1 MATMRSPSRSWAF
14 VLGIL
19 AISLPA
25 RAQAP
30 PRDISVVSE
39 AGMETIPVSEFGSVP
54 MAPLEALARM
64 VGAELRA
71 GSEQGAILA
80 ARGTVARLA
89 EGRNFVTVGKQLVLL
104 QSPPRQVTGQWF
116 VPLDFIPKV
125 LPSFSAADLTYRES
139 ERMLVVGD
147 RFPTLEVHSTRD
159 PSFTRIEVSTSPAV
173 PMEVSQ
179 TESEIRLAI
188 ETPYL
193 RTSFQNEDVQDEVV
207 ERISLRRKGKGY
219 ELSVSLGKQFWNL
232 QATTSDGPDR
242 TVVLNLLR
250 SRVPTRAGGGTASGG
265 VETIR
270 EDLRSIEERADAE
283 SAAGETPENV
293 DEIVLAPGPG
303 APTAE
308 EILARNSGPTH
319 LRIVALDPGHGGAET
334 GAEGKSGVFEK
345 DLVLSISR
353 RLREILSE
361 RLGLQV
367 ILTRDGDAALELD
380 QRTALANNNKAD
392 LFLSIHADAS
402 PSRDAAGS
410 SVYFLSYSSSDGE
423 GTLASARGRPVSAD
437 AGLDFILWDMAQAS
451 HLSQSSRLAEIL
463 QEELLAVTGAE
474 KGNRGIKQNTFR
486 VLKGA
491 TMPAVLVEVGFISN
505 PSEEELLKTSGYQD
519 KIAEALYRGVLRFK
533 DVYEVRPRA
542 GSGPEGGHGPK

>member
-71 GSEQGAILA
+71 GSEQSAILA

-250 SRVPTRAGGGTASGG
+250 SRVPTRAGGGSASGG

-293 DEIVLAPGPG
+293 DEIVLAPDPG

-367 ILTRDGDAALELD
+367 ILTRDGDAPLELD

-542 GSGPEGGHGPK
+542 GSGPQGGHGPK